1 MPAPRRLLLLSHL
14 LALGVGGALAWK
26 GHTRLQDRVLTEAAE
41 AEAARSGAAD
51 EEAPQPRTRKSETR
65 REEDLATAEDCH
77 AAWLELDRR
86 RLPRAQ
92 RLQIQT
98 KIMEKWSK
106 LDLEAT
112 LRIVFEEPSWESMHM
127 DDTMIPSINLIG
139 ERPDEAWAM
148 VEANS
153 FGLDTGQLRWICLSN
168 LIEKDPAKVA
178 DMLGDLPATNRR
190 EMVDELL
197 DQWSEP
203 DTQSGLGDEILS
215 RMLALHGTEHGEE
228 ILSRAGKKMGS
239 GSDPEEMRGKLVAAK
254 DDASRRLYLSAWAA
268 SLKDSGE
275 GYLATLAELPEDE
288 RSALAAEGLRLDS
301 WGGDETFDQIHL
313 AREAGHHDA
322 VEASL
327 TSGAFSTY
335 AQNTSPEEA
344 VRLAD
349 WALELPEGPQETELY
364 WRAMQGASVNA
375 FDHVRE
381 TCDALPP
388 GWQREYGFLGLSY
401 GAIWGNSNREAYHEA
416 LEKISDPVLREVAA
430 QYELDW
436 QSPDASV
443 LPVER

>member
-26 GHTRLQDRVLTEAAE
+26 GHARLQDRALTETAE
-41 AEAARSGAAD
+41 SEAAHSGSAD
-51 EEAPQPRTRKSETR
+51 AEAPQPRTRKSETR
-65 REEDLATAEDCH
+65 REGDLATAEDCH
-77 AAWLELDRR
+77 AVWLELDRR

-92 RLQIQT
+92 RIRLQS

-106 LDLEAT
+106 MDLEAT
-112 LRIVFEEPSWESMHM
+112 LRIAFEDPSWESPYEFM
-127 DDTMIPSINLIG
+127 TPVINVVG
-139 ERPDEAWAM
+139 EKPDEAWAM

-153 FGLDTGQLRWICLSN
+153 FGLDTAQLRWICLSN
-168 LIEKDPAKVA
+168 LIEKAPGKVA
-178 DMLGDLPATNRR
+178 GMLGDLPATNRR
-190 EMVDELL
+190 EMVDGLI
-197 DQWSEP
+197 DQWREP
-203 DTQSGLGDEILS
+203 DTQSSLRDEILS
-215 RMLALHGTEHGEE
+215 RLLALHGTEHGEE
-228 ILSRAGKKMGS
+228 ILSRAGKKMGG
-239 GSDPEEMRGKLVAAK
+239 GSNPEEMHGKLVAAK
-254 DDASRRLYLSAWAA
+254 DEASRRLYLSAWAA
-268 SLKDSGE
+268 SLRDSGA
-275 GYLATLAELPEDE
+275 GYLTALAELPEDE
-288 RSALAAEGLRLDS
+288 RSAVAAQSLRLDS

-349 WALELPEGPQETELY
+349 WALELPEGTQETELY

-381 TCDALPP
+381 ACDALPP

-401 GAIWGNSNREAYHEA
+401 GAIWGSSDREAYHEV
-416 LEKISDPVLREVAA
+416 LEKITDPVLREVAA

-436 QSPDASV
+436 RSSDASV
-443 LPVER
+443 LPMER